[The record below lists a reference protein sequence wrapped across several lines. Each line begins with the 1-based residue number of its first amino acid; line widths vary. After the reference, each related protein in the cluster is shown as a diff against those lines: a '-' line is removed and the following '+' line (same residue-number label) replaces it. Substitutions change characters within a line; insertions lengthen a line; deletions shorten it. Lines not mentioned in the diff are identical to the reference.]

1 MKCLEAFHP
10 SPTLSLYCIQSPPPR
25 YTTRRKNKKKLS
37 PRLPRSK
44 KHHALDIDIY
54 TYVTAQ
60 APPPKGVPPAP
71 PIVKMGCHGRNH
83 GSFFLGRFASPM
95 VGVGRGSVG
104 HGRSVRNRSYGRGVC
119 GPLRISNFVRNWVY
133 RFQYVM
139 TGHSAGI
146 RLRFNT

>member
-1 MKCLEAFHP
+1 MGEMPLSISPIPHP
-10 SPTLSLYCIQSPPPR
+10 LPLLYPISSPKVYNPK
-25 YTTRRKNKKKLS
+25 KNKKKLS

-83 GSFFLGRFASPM
+83 GSFFLGRPRSVHGRGRS
-95 VGVGRGSVG
+95 VGVGAWSD
-104 HGRSVRNRSYGRGVC
+104 N
-119 GPLRISNFVRNWVY
+119 P
-133 RFQYVM
+133 
-139 TGHSAGI
+139 
-146 RLRFNT
+146 

>member
-25 YTTRRKNKKKLS
+25 YTTQRKNKKKLS

-83 GSFFLGRFASPM
+83 GSFFLGRLGSPM
-95 VGVGRGSVG
+95 VGVGRSGSG
-104 HGRSVRNRSYGRGVC
+104 HGRTIPNPWQWWRVC
-119 GPLRISNFVRNWVY
+119 DPLRIYNGVINWPTV
-133 RFQYVM
+133 FLYVK
-139 TGHSAGI
+139 T
-146 RLRFNT
+146 

>member
-25 YTTRRKNKKKLS
+25 YTTQRKKQKKLS

-95 VGVGRGSVG
+95 VGVGRGSG
-104 HGRSVRNRSYGRGVC
+104 GGRSAMVGQSVTVQMVGVSVVRCVFLTLLEIGS
-119 GPLRISNFVRNWVY
+119 IDSS
-133 RFQYVM
+133 
-139 TGHSAGI
+139 T
-146 RLRFNT
+146 

>member
-25 YTTRRKNKKKLS
+25 YTTRRKNKKKTF

-71 PIVKMGCHGRNH
+71 RIVKMGCHGRNH
-83 GSFFLGRFASPM
+83 GFFFLGRLGSVP
-95 VGVGRGSVG
+95 VVGRSWVMG
-104 HGRSVRNRSYGRGVC
+104 HGRPVRNRSLPVGVRGS
-119 GPLRISNFVRNWVY
+119 LRVYNGVINWL
-133 RFQYVM
+133 
-139 TGHSAGI
+139 S
-146 RLRFNT
+146 RLCT

>member
-25 YTTRRKNKKKLS
+25 YTTQRKNKKKLS

-83 GSFFLGRFASPM
+83 GFFFLGRLGSPV
-95 VGVGRGSVG
+95 VGVGWSGSG
-104 HGRSVRNRSYGRGVC
+104 HVRAIRNPSLPCGVR
-119 GPLRISNFVRNWVY
+119 GPLPIYNGVINWPV
-133 RFQYVM
+133 QIVYVM
-139 TGHSAGI
+139 TLLRSVI
-146 RLRFNT
+146 RLRSLT